1 LYDTMTRAVDD
12 LLFKKMIRLSLDHE
26 PFLRAYLAF
35 KDILLDMEHIGWFSE
50 ADKAFSKSVLN
61 HGTIDDK
68 QILVERTGNPSDPWR
83 LTGLMGFDD
92 AEIVPAVLNKRAWSW
107 VWDVHEASEVL
118 PNEDQFGWTHD
129 IDELPVDLPYLTEDD
144 LKVKQRHEDVLIEK
158 LYVPQYGE
166 KAREQYFDDTY
177 GRGRWLRRLFDFVQG
192 EVVYTASKHRFN
204 KLISDW
210 EQFKKNQNIQPRP
223 MEMWKRLPDYIRGR
237 EVEKSRPVQPSAP
250 PSSIT
255 INDPNAVTSSS
266 LQHVYFFIN
275 SQASSSDAPVTTEVT
290 NNTGEPETSTSSSFN
305 HVYFFAEPP
314 ASSSSDGQTVID
326 ARNSTKEAISR

>member
-1 LYDTMTRAVDD
+1 
-12 LLFKKMIRLSLDHE
+12 
-26 PFLRAYLAF
+26 
-35 KDILLDMEHIGWFSE
+35 
-50 ADKAFSKSVLN
+50 
-61 HGTIDDK
+61 
-68 QILVERTGNPSDPWR
+68 
-83 LTGLMGFDD
+83 
-92 AEIVPAVLNKRAWSW
+92 
-107 VWDVHEASEVL
+107 VL
-118 PNEDQFGWTHD
+118 PNEDQFGWAHD

-210 EQFKKNQNIQPRP
+210 EEFKKNQNIQPRP
-223 MEMWKRLPDYIRGR
+223 LEMWKRLPDYIRGK
-237 EVEKSRPVQPSAP
+237 EVEKPRPVQPPASP
-250 PSSIT
+250 VPVNGPNTVPS
-255 INDPNAVTSSS
+255 NS
-266 LQHVYFFIN
+266 LQHVYFFVN
-275 SQASSSDAPVTTEVT
+275 PQATSSDAPAATEAPC
-290 NNTGEPETSTSSSFN
+290 NTGETEATTSSSLN

-314 ASSSSDGQTVID
+314 LSSSSDGQTVID